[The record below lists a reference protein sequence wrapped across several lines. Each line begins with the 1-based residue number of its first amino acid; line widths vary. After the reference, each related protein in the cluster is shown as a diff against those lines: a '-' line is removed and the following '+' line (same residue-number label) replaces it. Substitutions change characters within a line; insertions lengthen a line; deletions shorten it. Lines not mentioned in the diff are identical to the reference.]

1 MCLSTPLIQLISNYS
16 CICHPFNAEE
26 EKEREIE
33 EEMMQL
39 NYERRVAVLL
49 HQSDKVISAQLKRK
63 AQLTADEEEDE
74 DGESGRGVDKKL
86 KSVNSSD
93 VSSSSSS
100 SSGSSSGGNVITTA
114 EMMNMMAA
122 ASKEGEAIF
131 SSLLGPTPSDSVSSS
146 SQSTSAPLD
155 KDGPSGGEG
164 GGGVAGAGGTGV
176 RSRATD
182 AHLDVA
188 QIFKKKK
195 ADSKKLLAQALASE
209 YNPLDF
215 MDWTARSL

>member
-1 MCLSTPLIQLISNYS
+1 M
-16 CICHPFNAEE
+16 
-26 EKEREIE
+26 
-33 EEMMQL
+33 
-39 NYERRVAVLL
+39 LL
-49 HQSDKVISAQLKRK
+49 HQSDRVISAQLKRK
-63 AQLTADEEEDE
+63 AQRTEEEEEDE
-74 DGESGRGVDKKL
+74 ESGRGVEKKL
-86 KSVNSSD
+86 KSLNSSD
-93 VSSSSSS
+93 AGSSSSSS
-100 SSGSSSGGNVITTA
+100 SSGSSSSSSSGGNVITTA
-114 EMMNMMAA
+114 EMINMMAA

-155 KDGPSGGEG
+155 KDGPSGGER

-176 RSRATD
+176 RSLATD

>member
-1 MCLSTPLIQLISNYS
+1 M
-16 CICHPFNAEE
+16 
-26 EKEREIE
+26 
-33 EEMMQL
+33 
-39 NYERRVAVLL
+39 LL
-49 HQSDKVISAQLKRK
+49 HQSDRVISAQLKRK
-63 AQLTADEEEDE
+63 TSRIAEEVEEDE
-74 DGESGRGVDKKL
+74 DGESERGVDKKL
-86 KSVNSSD
+86 RSLNSSD
-93 VSSSSSS
+93 VNSSSS
-100 SSGSSSGGNVITTA
+100 SSGSSSSSSSGGNVVTTA

-155 KDGPSGGEG
+155 KDGPPG
-164 GGGVAGAGGTGV
+164 GGGGDAGAGGTGV
-176 RSRATD
+176 RSRVTD

-195 ADSKKLLAQALASE
+195 ADSKKLLAEALASE

>member
-1 MCLSTPLIQLISNYS
+1 MLSYQTNT
-16 CICHPFNAEE
+16 EE
-26 EKEREIE
+26 EKDREIE

-49 HQSDKVISAQLKRK
+49 HQSDRVISAQLKRK
-63 AQLTADEEEDE
+63 APRIEEDKE
-74 DGESGRGVDKKL
+74 NRRGLDKKL
-86 KSVNSSD
+86 KSLDSNYNNN
-93 VSSSSSS
+93 SSSSS
-100 SSGSSSGGNVITTA
+100 SSGGGGGITTA
-114 EMMNMMAA
+114 EMMSMMEA

-131 SSLLGPTPSDSVSSS
+131 DSLLGPTPTPDSVTSST
-146 SQSTSAPLD
+146 QKIVAAP
-155 KDGPSGGEG
+155 EG
-164 GGGVAGAGGTGV
+164 DAVGTGGTSV
-176 RSRATD
+176 RNRVTD